1 MKNKYKWFEIL
12 MFLPPIILLVSVNL
26 IVDVS
31 QFFHPEISEKI
42 ADSILKGQSIR
53 VIGNNGNERLIKQI
67 LIEKMKK
74 EIDTIA
80 VGPSLVMYIGSEAVK
95 NTSFYNLGVSRA
107 DHYDIMATFGL
118 LKINK
123 IKFNKVILCIDFPIF
138 SNTAYVKNNKKHND
152 LIDFTNYMIDFLENN
167 KQDFFSSSNFFANL
181 KEAPFFSL
189 TYFKDCL
196 KYFIK
201 QKSLNRIEIVT
212 NNTKEQYYTSEASI
226 FPPERS
232 NNNSEEDII
241 SAVKEI
247 KNQPR
252 FHDSFN
258 GEIDNDCKKQF
269 IKLVNYL
276 QKQDVEIIF
285 WYHPF
290 PPALWDNT
298 NWNQYP
304 ALKELD
310 RWSREFAQKK
320 RIKTIGSYNP
330 HDIGIRNIDFL
341 DGRHL
346 KRSAIAQHFKF

>member
-1 MKNKYKWFEIL
+1 MINKYKWLEIL
-12 MFLPPIILLVSVNL
+12 LFLPPIMFLVAINT

-31 QFFHPEISEKI
+31 QYFHPEISEII
-42 ADSILKGQSIR
+42 ADSIIKGNAIR
-53 VIGNNGNERLIKQI
+53 VLGNNGNERIIKQK
-67 LIEKMKK
+67 LIEKMNK
-74 EIDTIA
+74 EVECVAI
-80 VGPSLVMYIGSEAVK
+80 GSSLVMYIGAEAVK

-123 IKFNKVILCIDFPIF
+123 IKYNKVILCVDFPIF

-152 LIDFTNYMIDFLENN
+152 LIDFTNYMIDYLEKN
-167 KQDFFSSSNFFANL
+167 KQDIISSTNFFAKL
-181 KEAPFFSL
+181 KEAPLFSL

-201 QKSLNRIEIVT
+201 QKSLNRIEIVK
-212 NNTKEQYYTSEASI
+212 NNTKDQYYTSEASI
-226 FPPERS
+226 FPPEKS

-241 SAVKEI
+241 AAVKEI
-247 KNQPR
+247 KSQPR

-258 GEIDNDCKKQF
+258 GEIDTNCKKQF
-269 IKLVNYL
+269 IQLVDYL
-276 QKQDVEIIF
+276 QKQNVEIIF

-310 RWSREFAQKK
+310 TWSRDFAQKK
-320 RIKTIGSYNP
+320 HIKTFGSYNP
-330 HDIGIRNIDFL
+330 HEIGIKNIDFL
-341 DGRHL
+341 DARHL
-346 KRSAIAQHFKF
+346 KRSAITQHFKF